1 MAGNQESAYGI
12 AEARLNGAGQQLRH
26 EVILYRE
33 KGEKDPV
40 TLIYLEETLR
50 RSQARLKN
58 RTTLTPQ
65 IDLDAYRC
73 AALVDWIDIELQ
85 LSRRTQYW
93 HLNDRIEKKT
103 GRKEFPEALDLGE
116 GKTASRYKLRVQE
129 PDLESVRKVLED
141 LESEYGLA
149 IHPRIVGIEISVDFY
164 PKSPSEET
172 RARMHGVLIRHLF
185 PTTKVLRSNRM
196 WPRFTPGSIKST
208 DYTISRNESDDSLDI
223 GDRMSPGL
231 DRIVLYG
238 STYYVGER
246 DDPRAF
252 WRVQNK
258 VLDKQNKA
266 AGTKDELPEDKKR
279 VRIEVTLGSEGCREI
294 GLHKFSDLET
304 VSILRL
310 QKRFFQFM
318 KPTFAAMS
326 AGTVRAGST
335 AVKRKVEDFRRQRFL
350 NAGVLGLQIREDART
365 QLRSLE
371 MPKIRRWHR
380 TRGSR
385 MPARSRLAAG
395 PYGSLI
401 AYEELTRMVERALA
415 TLERRIRSEM
425 GV

>member
-1 MAGNQESAYGI
+1 M
-12 AEARLNGAGQQLRH
+12 RH